1 MKPTLQNLSLP
12 NVRLACALQGTPV
25 HEIQDHA
32 VGKFLAILVRRVR
45 CAEVAE
51 MESLDNSLLVVFR
64 RAEDEVAQ
72 GVNFDPSSFPKLQQI
87 SIRLTFTFDKTY
99 QSVWELDVQ
108 IANMHRRRWLA

>member
-1 MKPTLQNLSLP
+1 VRLPQDLQNLGLP

-32 VGKFLAILVRRVR
+32 VGKFLAILVRWVG

-64 RAEDEVAQ
+64 RTEDEVAQ
-72 GVNFDPSSFPKLQQI
+72 GVNLNPSSFPK
-87 SIRLTFTFDKTY
+87 

-108 IANMHRRRWLA
+108 ITNMHRRRWLT